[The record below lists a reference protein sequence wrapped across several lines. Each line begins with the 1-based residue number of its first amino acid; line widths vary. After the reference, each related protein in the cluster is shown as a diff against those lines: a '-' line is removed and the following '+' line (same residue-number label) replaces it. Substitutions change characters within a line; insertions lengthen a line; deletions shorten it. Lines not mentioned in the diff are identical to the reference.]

1 MSLDSVLRLGIPA
14 LLALLVSGYFDR
26 ACARKG
32 LTPPGFRIPWR
43 RALALAFLAGIL
55 WRGVFVP
62 LGMIGL
68 DVEVDLSGVSTPQLF
83 FLHSLLIGTAV
94 GWFLLGFAGV
104 KGERTARTAGTA
116 GTGEEMTTA
125 PAEAIAAGEWQPY
138 SPPAAALTNPVP
150 AAPPAPGAPTS
161 PTSPTSPT
169 PPPLSLGRQFLAQ
182 FGFLTPNLP
191 GELGLGVMLG
201 VGAWL
206 AVIAALLGLAL
217 VMYLV
222 GAEQALPKT
231 PPTLVPFLAGL
242 PVVVRLLVS
251 LSAGVVE
258 EFFFRGFLQPR
269 VGLWLSTALFV
280 LAHFSYGQP
289 FMLVGITVLSLIYG
303 RIVRWRQTIWPAI
316 VAHTLFDAVQLL
328 VMIPYALKLLETGA
342 GAGGTPPPGVL

>member
-1 MSLDSVLRLGIPA
+1 MSLEAALRLGVPA
-14 LLALLVSGYFDR
+14 LLALLVAFLFDR

-32 LTPPGFRIPWR
+32 LTPPGFRSPWR
-43 RALALAFLAGIL
+43 RGLALAFLAGIL

-62 LGMIGL
+62 LGTIGL
-68 DVEVDLSGVSTPQLF
+68 DLDVDLSGVSTPQLF
-83 FLHSLLIGTAV
+83 FLHSLLVATAV

-104 KGERTARTAGTA
+104 KEEERTAGTA
-116 GTGEEMTTA
+116 GTGEMA
-125 PAEAIAAGEWQPY
+125 PA
-138 SPPAAALTNPVP
+138 PAAAAGGEWHPYAPPEAALTDPTP
-150 AAPPAPGAPTS
+150 AAPPAPAPR
-161 PTSPTSPT
+161 PG
-169 PPPLSLGRQFLAQ
+169 LGRQFLAQ

-191 GELGLGVMLG
+191 GELGLGVVLG

-206 AVIAALLGLAL
+206 AVIAALLVVAL
-217 VMYLV
+217 VLYLT
-222 GAEQALPKT
+222 GGESALPKA

-242 PVVVRLLVS
+242 PVIVRLLVS

-269 VGLWLSTALFV
+269 IGIWLSTALFV

-303 RIVRWRQTIWPAI
+303 LIVRWRQTIWPAI

-342 GAGGTPPPGVL
+342 GAGGAPPPGVL

>member
-1 MSLDSVLRLGIPA
+1 MALESVLRLGIPA
-14 LLALLVSGYFDR
+14 LLALLAAGLFDR
-26 ACARKG
+26 ACERRG
-32 LTPPGFRIPWR
+32 LTPPGFRSPWR
-43 RALALAFLAGIL
+43 RGLALAFLAGIL

-62 LGMIGL
+62 LGMVGL
-68 DVEVDLSGVSTPQLF
+68 DVEMDLSSVSTPQLF
-83 FLHSLLIGTAV
+83 FLHSLLVATAV

-104 KGERTARTAGTA
+104 GEERTARTARTPR
-116 GTGEEMTTA
+116 TGE
-125 PAEAIAAGEWQPY
+125 AAVPQPGAGEEWQPY
-138 SPPAAALTNPVP
+138 SPPAAELVDPVP
-150 AAPPAPGAPTS
+150 PAPPAPAPVR
-161 PTSPTSPT
+161 P
-169 PPPLSLGRQFLAQ
+169 SLGRQFLAQ
-182 FGFLTPNLP
+182 FGLLTPNLP
-191 GELGLGVMLG
+191 GELGLGVVLG

-206 AVIAALLGLAL
+206 AVIASLLVVAL
-217 VMYLV
+217 VLYLA
-222 GAEQALPKT
+222 GGESALPKA

-303 RIVRWRQTIWPAI
+303 LIVRWRQTIWPAI

-342 GAGGTPPPGVL
+342 GAGGVAPPGVP

>member
-1 MSLDSVLRLGIPA
+1 MTLESVLRLGGPA
-14 LLALLVSGYFDR
+14 LLALLTAWLFDR
-26 ACARKG
+26 ACQHKG
-32 LTPPGFRIPWR
+32 LTPPGFRHPWR

-55 WRGVFVP
+55 WRGVFAS

-68 DVEVDLSGVSTPQLF
+68 DVEVDLSGVDTPQLF
-83 FLHSLLIGTAV
+83 LLHGLLILTAV

-104 KGERTARTAGTA
+104 KEEVREERTAGT
-116 GTGEEMTTA
+116 TGLAEEEA
-125 PAEAIAAGEWQPY
+125 PLA
-138 SPPAAALTNPVP
+138 
-150 AAPPAPGAPTS
+150 
-161 PTSPTSPT
+161 PT
-169 PPPLSLGRQFLAQ
+169 PPRPSLGRQFLAQ

-191 GELGLGVMLG
+191 GELGLGVVLG

-206 AVIAALLGLAL
+206 AVIAALLVVAM
-217 VMYLV
+217 VMYLA

-231 PPTLVPFLAGL
+231 PPALVPFLAAL
-242 PVVVRLLVS
+242 PIVVRLLVS

-269 VGLWLSTALFV
+269 IGIWLSTALFV

-303 RIVRWRQTIWPAI
+303 LIVRWRQTIWPAI

-328 VMIPYALKLLETGA
+328 VMIPYALRLLETGA
-342 GAGGTPPPGVL
+342 GTGGAAAPGML